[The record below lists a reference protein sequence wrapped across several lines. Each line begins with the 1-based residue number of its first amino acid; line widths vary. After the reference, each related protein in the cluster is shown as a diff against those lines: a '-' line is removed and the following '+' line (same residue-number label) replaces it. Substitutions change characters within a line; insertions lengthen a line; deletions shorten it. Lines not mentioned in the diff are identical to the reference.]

1 MSCINTKSSE
11 YQSLK
16 KRAGNSARHLEGR
29 CSRYLDD
36 YGRLPY
42 LDEIDG
48 ADSSKFLQKEL
59 DVHGRSADISTILE
73 YTRSKSI
80 EESVVKIN
88 DQFRDQETQILPM
101 NKKAIIIQTK
111 RPTFRT
117 EFDENLKEIDK
128 TTSSPLVINNLLNKL
143 SELYGI
149 KFHEISNQELL
160 SDEWRDKIE
169 NGHLVKGF
177 VYNGEIYI
185 NVDNA
190 TVDTKIHEL
199 MHIFVGAMRFQDPN
213 TYFQLV
219 NSVEQF
225 NGYNEMIQKYPNRTR
240 SDINEEIFVEEVSRY
255 IAGKPSMIDNLPEKF
270 KHEIEY
276 NVKRTLDSSLMG
288 SYTVNSVKTKSLGI
302 MTLKQA
308 AKVMNSE
315 ICQNRTAQKL
325 RLENSELHRKLNNIK
340 SELMKD
346 GKLKEY
352 C

>member
-16 KRAGNSARHLEGR
+16 KRAGNSARYLEER
-29 CSRYLDD
+29 CSIYLDD

-59 DVHGRSADISTILE
+59 DVHGRSANISTILE

-128 TTSSPLVINNLLNKL
+128 TTSSPLVIDNLLNKL

-213 TYFQLV
+213 IYFQLV
-219 NSVEQF
+219 NLVEQF
-225 NGYNEMIQKYPNRTR
+225 KGYNEMTQRYPNRTR

-255 IAGKPSMIDNLPEKF
+255 IAGKPSMIDSLPEKF

-315 ICQNRTAQKL
+315 ICHNRTAQKL

-340 SELMKD
+340 SELMKN
-346 GKLKEY
+346 GTLKEY

>member
-16 KRAGNSARHLEGR
+16 KKAGNSARYLEER

-128 TTSSPLVINNLLNKL
+128 TTSSPLVIDNLLNKL

-160 SDEWRDKIE
+160 SDEWRNKIE

-213 TYFQLV
+213 IYFQLV

-225 NGYNEMIQKYPNRTR
+225 KGYNEMIQRYPNRTR

-255 IAGKPSMIDNLPEKF
+255 IAGKPSMIDSLPEKF

-315 ICQNRTAQKL
+315 ICQNRTTQKL